1 MVKTGAG
8 YWLGSKGV
16 YLGLKICASIGLDDL
31 YCMCGG
37 ELDMELDEVSILGPV
52 LLTGQE
58 MYLLMEVCQP
68 SGRTYS
74 VNPPASSTK
83 YQLGE
88 MRDRD
93 TVCGIK
99 GD

>member
-1 MVKTGAG
+1 MCLDWK
-8 YWLGSKGV
+8 L
-16 YLGLKICASIGLDDL
+16 CASIRLNDVYGT
-31 YCMCGG
+31 CGG
-37 ELDMELDEVSILGPV
+37 DWDKGEGVELDEVSTLEPV
-52 LLTGQE
+52 LLTGRE
-58 MYLLMEVCQP
+58 MYLLMEVCHP
-68 SGRTYS
+68 RGRTYS

-99 GD
+99 GDEPEYS